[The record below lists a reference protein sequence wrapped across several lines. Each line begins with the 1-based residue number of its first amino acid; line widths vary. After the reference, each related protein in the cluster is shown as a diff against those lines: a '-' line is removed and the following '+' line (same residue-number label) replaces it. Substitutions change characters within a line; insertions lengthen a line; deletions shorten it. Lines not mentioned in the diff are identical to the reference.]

1 MNYNFSKTHTG
12 KSETSNMQTEIKTDS
27 QGNKPIEGSI
37 LAEEQEEGLTSLFYD
52 VSLIKS
58 RAGK

>member
-1 MNYNFSKTHTG
+1 
-12 KSETSNMQTEIKTDS
+12 MQTEIKTDS